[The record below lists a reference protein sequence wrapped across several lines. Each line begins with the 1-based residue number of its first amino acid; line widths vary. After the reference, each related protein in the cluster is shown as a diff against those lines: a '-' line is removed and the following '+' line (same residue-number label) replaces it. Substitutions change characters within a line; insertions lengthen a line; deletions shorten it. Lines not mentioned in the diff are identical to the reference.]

1 MTRKFIIV
9 FVITTLFTA
18 LVVAFSWIYL
28 SQLLRQRLL
37 WADETA
43 SQLTNQLEYA
53 ANKAVPDLTSTRVNT
68 ENPKA
73 MRAAITS
80 YLQTDTNL
88 NDMLESVVGNSRIIY
103 DAAIIDANG
112 IAILDT
118 NPALN
123 GKPIA
128 ARAPLSLLRDAG
140 FRHQLRMLYA
150 PGAVYDVSIGLELD
164 GQVFGSVR
172 VGVAT
177 VFLRNELTPKLQ
189 QAGFFSVVAIFC
201 SLVLAAVV
209 SNVALGPLK
218 AISRN
223 LDSASA
229 GDLLPAEESSSED
242 EVGLVSLK
250 IAHLGRQIRDTNQIF
265 SALKDNVEQVMTKLQ
280 DGLMLFTRDSRVV
293 LVSASAEKFLGR
305 PRREILGRSAEEI
318 FSDGTVLGAVVLP
331 AFQKQ
336 RPLVQYEFDA
346 VDGRRVQVSLDFIQ
360 EKGTPIGALLTMR
373 DAESVRRIEDEIEIS
388 RRLSASGR
396 LTRGV
401 AHEVKNPINAI
412 VLHLQLLQNKLQQD
426 DPETRRHMDII
437 GNEIHRLDRVVQILV
452 DFTRPRDLRLEDVDL
467 CKILES
473 VSVLAAPDAAR
484 HGVHI
489 VLELPNDAVETGLA
503 PSLAEGNAPLLVRVD
518 SDLMKQAIL
527 NLVLNGVQSMA
538 AGGTLTMKAR
548 RVDDMIL
555 AEVLD
560 QGCGIPPEAQEKI
573 FELYYTTKSEKG
585 GSGIGLAQTYQIMQW
600 HYGSV
605 EFESIVGAGTTF
617 RLLLPAAAAKPD
629 RRQDQQIT
637 A

>member
-9 FVITTLFTA
+9 LVITTLFTA
-18 LVVAFSWIYL
+18 LVVCFSWVYL

-37 WADETA
+37 WTDETA
-43 SQLTNQLEYA
+43 STLTNELEYTA
-53 ANKAVPDLTSTRVNT
+53 AKAVPDLTSTRVNT
-68 ENPKA
+68 ENPAA
-73 MRAAITS
+73 MRTAIADV
-80 YLQTDTNL
+80 LQSDTNL
-88 NDMLESVVGNSRIIY
+88 NDMLESVVGNSPIIY
-103 DAAIIDANG
+103 DAAIIDPNG

-118 NPALN
+118 NPTLN
-123 GKPIA
+123 GKPVPQ
-128 ARAPLSLLRDAG
+128 RESLSVLRDAG
-140 FRHQLRMLYA
+140 FRRQLQLLYA
-150 PGAVYDVSIGLELD
+150 PATVYDVSGGMQFEGLP
-164 GQVFGSVR
+164 FGSVR
-172 VGVAT
+172 VGVST

-189 QAGFFSVVAIFC
+189 QAAFFSVVAIFC
-201 SLVLAAVV
+201 SLLLSAVI

-229 GDLLPAEESSSED
+229 GDLLPADEASSDD

-305 PRREILGRSAEEI
+305 PRREILGRTAEEI

-346 VDGRRVQVSLDFIQ
+346 ADGRRVQVSLDFIQ
-360 EKGTPIGALLTMR
+360 EKGTSIGALLTMR
-373 DAESVRRIEDEIEIS
+373 DAESVQRIEDEIEIS

-412 VLHLQLLQNKLQQD
+412 VLHLQLLQNKLRQD
-426 DPETRRHMDII
+426 DPDTRRHMDII
-437 GNEIHRLDRVVQILV
+437 GSEIRRLDRVVQILV

-467 CKILES
+467 RRVLDS
-473 VSVLAAPDAAR
+473 VSLLVAPDAVR
-484 HGVHI
+484 SGVSI
-489 VLELPNDAVETGLA
+489 VQQLPQDND
-503 PSLAEGNAPLLVRVD
+503 PLPVRVD

-527 NLVLNGVQSMA
+527 NLLLNGVQSMA
-538 AGGTLTMKAR
+538 AGGTLTLKAR
-548 RVDDMIL
+548 RDDEMIV
-555 AEVLD
+555 AEVCD

-573 FELYYTTKSEKG
+573 FELYYTTKGDKG

-605 EFESIVGAGTTF
+605 EFDSIVGAGTTF
-617 RLLLPAAAAKPD
+617 RLRLPAATAKPEPTRD
-629 RRQDQQIT
+629 EEMT